1 MADVVCVTEPILSSL
16 NGQLM
21 EVYLSDFIA
30 KRLEAK
36 TLDGMN
42 IFSPTLE
49 GCILKY
55 LSFSNDGLGEEIG
68 EY

>member
-1 MADVVCVTEPILSSL
+1 MT
-16 NGQLM
+16 

-30 KRLEAK
+30 RRLEAK
-36 TLDGMN
+36 ALDGMN
-42 IFSPTLE
+42 IFSPALE

-55 LSFSNDGLGEEIG
+55 LSFSNDALGEEIG